1 MKRFLLSVAVV
12 LCMGAGAMAQE
23 DKVLMTVNGEP
34 VTASEFLYIYEKN
47 NQETALEQKSM
58 DEYLDLFINFKLKV
72 AEAKAQ
78 GIDTTE
84 SFRKELAGYRAQATP
99 KYLKDEQALDS
110 MVRLSYNHMQ
120 RDRRAAHIA
129 IQCPPT
135 ASDSAVDAAKKQ
147 LEKARKQL
155 LKVKGQKRAQLFE
168 KLAREI
174 STDPNVQE
182 TGGELGWITPFRYV
196 YSLEEAVYGCNV
208 GEISPIFRTAYGFHI
223 VLVEEEKEH
232 EEVHA
237 AHIMKMVPRG
247 NDSLKAVMKEQIDS
261 IHRLVV
267 DGADFA
273 ETARQ
278 LSDDKGSAAR
288 GGDLG
293 WFGLGMMVKE
303 FEDEAFRLK
312 EGEISEPFA
321 SNFGWHFIKLY
332 GHRNILPL
340 DSIYPQVQRNVQRD
354 ERLKETDKAFIRKS
368 RAEYNLP
375 ADMSDE
381 DVLAYTDQHLEEKY
395 PEFASLVREYHDGI
409 LLFEVSLR
417 EVWDKASKD
426 SVGLEQYFQAHRSE
440 YPWDEPHFK
449 GYVVYCKD
457 KSSMRAMKAIIRSNP
472 DSIDSYINER
482 INVEGQTFVKYNRGL
497 WTKGQNKAVD
507 RLGFKDKKAP
517 QPETEEW
524 PFVFCVGKKLKSPQD
539 YTDERGKVTTDYQDY
554 LEKLWIEELRK
565 KYEVKVDQ
573 AVFNE
578 LKARSGSGAK

>member
-1 MKRFLLSVAVV
+1 
-12 LCMGAGAMAQE
+12 MGAGAMAQE

-278 LSDDKGSAAR
+278 FSDDKGSLR
-288 GGDLG
+288 
-293 WFGLGMMVKE
+293 
-303 FEDEAFRLK
+303 R
-312 EGEISEPFA
+312 
-321 SNFGWHFIKLY
+321 
-332 GHRNILPL
+332 
-340 DSIYPQVQRNVQRD
+340 
-354 ERLKETDKAFIRKS
+354 
-368 RAEYNLP
+368 
-375 ADMSDE
+375 
-381 DVLAYTDQHLEEKY
+381 
-395 PEFASLVREYHDGI
+395 LVR
-409 LLFEVSLR
+409 
-417 EVWDKASKD
+417 
-426 SVGLEQYFQAHRSE
+426 
-440 YPWDEPHFK
+440 
-449 GYVVYCKD
+449 C
-457 KSSMRAMKAIIRSNP
+457 SSA
-472 DSIDSYINER
+472 
-482 INVEGQTFVKYNRGL
+482 
-497 WTKGQNKAVD
+497 
-507 RLGFKDKKAP
+507 
-517 QPETEEW
+517 
-524 PFVFCVGKKLKSPQD
+524 
-539 YTDERGKVTTDYQDY
+539 
-554 LEKLWIEELRK
+554 
-565 KYEVKVDQ
+565 
-573 AVFNE
+573 
-578 LKARSGSGAK
+578 